1 MRKRVITLD
10 YQTRKRIVEL
20 LAVRKSLL
28 ANRRG
33 QLSSLAIMF
42 YGLALGL
49 GFVLVMSIVKTGELF
64 IALILLPF
72 AILFLAVARKL
83 EKEKEKDLVKIRL
96 Y

>member
-28 ANRRG
+28 DNRRG
-33 QLSSLAIMF
+33 ELSSLAIMF

-49 GFVLVMSIVKTGELF
+49 GFVLVMSVVKTSEFF

-72 AILFLAVARKL
+72 VILFLAVARKL
-83 EKEKEKDLVKIRL
+83 EKEKEKDLVKIRIK
-96 Y
+96 